1 MVWAKLNDAY
11 GDESATLSDAA
22 FRTHTEALCWAMRR
36 LTEGRITHRDL
47 RRFAETKDPEAAVA
61 ELLDIDWWT
70 DHPDGDGS
78 WLILHDM
85 DYQRTKDQVEADR
98 AATADRQRKW
108 REAHGKKQA
117 KDKPEEPLR
126 DEVERLCA
134 HLADRI
140 EANGNK
146 RPGIGKRWRDAT
158 RLLLDEDKRTEEQ
171 IHRAIDWSQ
180 GNEFWRTHILSMPK
194 LREKYD
200 TLRMQ
205 AETERKPKTSSN
217 GHGDMRGGAR
227 QELLTAA
234 EIDDMDPGRI
244 A

>member
-11 GDESATLSDAA
+11 GDESAPLSDAA
-22 FRTHTEALCWAMRR
+22 FRTHTEAICWTMRR
-36 LTEGRITHRDL
+36 LTEGKITHRDL
-47 RRFAETKDPEAAVA
+47 RRFAETKDPEGAVA
-61 ELLDIDWWT
+61 ELLEITWWT

-85 DYQRTKDQVEADR
+85 DYQRTKDQVDADR
-98 AATADRQRKW
+98 AATAERQRKW
-108 REAHGKKQA
+108 REAHTKKR
-117 KDKPEEPLR
+117 KDKPDEPPR
-126 DEVERLCA
+126 EDVEKLCA

-140 EANGNK
+140 EANGSK
-146 RPGIGKRWRDAT
+146 RPNIGKQWRDAA
-158 RLLLDEDKRTEEQ
+158 RLLLDTDKRTEAQ
-171 IHRAIDWSQ
+171 VHRAIDWCQ
-180 GNEFWRTHILSMPK
+180 DNQWWRSRVMSMAK

-205 AETERKPKTSSN
+205 AEDERKPKTSSN

-234 EIDDMDPGRI
+234 EIDDLDPGRI
-244 A
+244 V